1 MDATS
6 LVSQTFTKLLRWT
19 LQHQLK
25 QPPQELQILQLPT
38 YFQRKHDVDLYR
50 RRPNL
55 QIIGTLSLRYLE
67 TISLSIEYP
76 ALIIL
81 QFLVENIFTFALKFV
96 QNWQKKTFCQQIKF
110 YVQAEKIEKVLF
122 VEENQM
128 AIYILAEFTELYIYI
143 YFIERKVCWMWLAD
157 CRFENAYLDGI
168 IGPNCYQSPISV
180 IFLSPELG

>member
-1 MDATS
+1 MDVTS
-6 LVSQTFTKLLRWT
+6 LESQTFTKLLRWT
-19 LQHQLK
+19 LQQLK
-25 QPPQELQILQLPT
+25 QQPQEMKIPN
-38 YFQRKHDVDLYR
+38 YFKSKHALDLYG

-76 ALIIL
+76 VLIIL

-110 YVQAEKIEKVLF
+110 YVQADKIEKVLF

-128 AIYILAEFTELYIYI
+128 AIYIFAELYKKLKEYV
-143 YFIERKVCWMWLAD
+143 K
-157 CRFENAYLDGI
+157 
-168 IGPNCYQSPISV
+168 QSVLRI
-180 IFLSPELG
+180 LLL

>member
-1 MDATS
+1 MLTQTLWLMDVTS
-6 LVSQTFTKLLRWT
+6 LESQTFTKLLRWT
-19 LQHQLK
+19 LQQLK
-25 QPPQELQILQLPT
+25 QQPQEMKIPN
-38 YFQRKHDVDLYR
+38 YFKSKHALDLYR

-76 ALIIL
+76 VLIIL

-110 YVQAEKIEKVLF
+110 YVQADKIEKVLF

-128 AIYILAEFTELYIYI
+128 AIYIFSG
-143 YFIERKVCWMWLAD
+143 
-157 CRFENAYLDGI
+157 N
-168 IGPNCYQSPISV
+168 
-180 IFLSPELG
+180 